1 MNIRAFTSDVIL
13 NIMTNFLYSSTFLH
27 YQQVQM
33 MQNVSHGSSGFIGS
47 ILEGTPIHFRILNC
61 FLVAL

>member
-33 MQNVSHGSSGFIGS
+33 IQNVSHGSSGFIGS
-47 ILEGTPIHFRILNC
+47 ILEGTPIYFRILNC

>member
-13 NIMTNFLYSSTFLH
+13 NIMTNFLYSSTFLR

-47 ILEGTPIHFRILNC
+47 ILEGTPIYFRILNC

>member
-47 ILEGTPIHFRILNC
+47 ILEGTPIYFRILNC

>member
-1 MNIRAFTSDVIL
+1 MNICAFTSDGIL
-13 NIMTNFLYSSTFLH
+13 NIMTNFLYSSTFLR

-33 MQNVSHGSSGFIGS
+33 MQNVLHGSSGFIGS
-47 ILEGTPIHFRILNC
+47 ILEGTPIYFLNLNC